1 MGPTLRGDRLP
12 LPPRTRRQPAGAGT
26 ELGEGAG
33 REPSVAEQVLDVV
46 ASIPSGRV
54 LTYGDIAGRLGLG
67 SARQV
72 GHVLS
77 GDLLA
82 DEAGSVPWHRVVRAD
97 GTLAEHIATEQS
109 RRLRAEGV
117 TVTGGRLRL
126 ADHRWSEG

>member
-1 MGPTLRGDRLP
+1 M
-12 LPPRTRRQPAGAGT
+12 
-26 ELGEGAG
+26 
-33 REPSVAEQVLDVV
+33 AEQVLDVV

-67 SARQV
+67 SPRQV

-117 TVTGGRLRL
+117 PVTAGRIRL
-126 ADHRWSEG
+126 ADHRWTGG